1 MYDLWKPTFDKLLA
15 RIRNNVTS
23 NFYEKF
29 SYSSIS
35 LRGAKYKNLI
45 YKLCIYT
52 KMYYWVMYKS
62 TTKIKRC
69 DVKILQTKI
78 L

>member
-23 NFYEKF
+23 DFYEKF

-52 KMYYWVMYKS
+52 NA
-62 TTKIKRC
+62 TEIKRC
-69 DVKILQTKI
+69 DVKILQAKI

>member
-23 NFYEKF
+23 DFYEKF

-45 YKLCIYT
+45 DRRCIYT
-52 KMYYWVMYKS
+52 NA
-62 TTKIKRC
+62 TEIKDAMWKYC
-69 DVKILQTKI
+69 KQK
-78 L
+78 